1 MEIIQSSSCGLIV
14 QDDFNDEAVEMIM
27 NKNRLYFD
35 DLYHRSICK
44 LIHLHVLLN
53 RPGTI

>member
-1 MEIIQSSSCGLIV
+1 MEIIQSLSCGLIV

-35 DLYHRSICK
+35 DLFLRSICK
-44 LIHLHVLLN
+44 QRHLHVLLN

>member
-1 MEIIQSSSCGLIV
+1 MEIIQSLSCGLIV
-14 QDDFNDEAVEMIM
+14 QDDFNDEAIEMIM

-44 LIHLHVLLN
+44 LRHLHVLLN